1 MKDSRDQV
9 KKIYKP
15 TIYRI
20 ILNVIYSFF
29 GVILLFYLLTYFI
42 NNINVVILIS
52 LIFLICYYKIV
63 IYDTYIIICI
73 DDDKLIYKKRN
84 KTKYYDINKCQF
96 SAKIVNTTGDS
107 GCVLYITDESG
118 NFNSIDC
125 ELIGYSQFNNLLNDL
140 KIIGDEARPI
150 KIKTIMKLANIN
162 QLFFTKKLNLFKIC
176 KKGQNSPLP
185 PKLLLNNYV
194 FSRFLYTSIT
204 RA

>member
-1 MKDSRDQV
+1 MWLNFIMWDIKDYIMVKQQMIFKNTMIIKLMKLYIIWVLKELLCLKDSRDQV

-150 KIKTIMKLANIN
+150 KIKTIMK
-162 QLFFTKKLNLFKIC
+162 
-176 KKGQNSPLP
+176 GDED
-185 PKLLLNNYV
+185 
-194 FSRFLYTSIT
+194 
-204 RA
+204 

>member
-1 MKDSRDQV
+1 MIFKNTMIIKLMKLYIIWVLKELLCLKDSRDQV

-107 GCVLYITDESG
+107 ECVLYITDESG

-150 KIKTIMKLANIN
+150 KIKTIMK
-162 QLFFTKKLNLFKIC
+162 
-176 KKGQNSPLP
+176 GDED
-185 PKLLLNNYV
+185 
-194 FSRFLYTSIT
+194 
-204 RA
+204 

>member
-1 MKDSRDQV
+1 MIFKNTMIIKLMKLYIIWVLKELLCLKDSRDQV

-84 KTKYYDINKCQF
+84 KTKYYDINKG
-96 SAKIVNTTGDS
+96 SMSSSVG
-107 GCVLYITDESG
+107 E
-118 NFNSIDC
+118 
-125 ELIGYSQFNNLLNDL
+125 
-140 KIIGDEARPI
+140 
-150 KIKTIMKLANIN
+150 
-162 QLFFTKKLNLFKIC
+162 TKN
-176 KKGQNSPLP
+176 
-185 PKLLLNNYV
+185 
-194 FSRFLYTSIT
+194 
-204 RA
+204 

>member
-1 MKDSRDQV
+1 MWLNFIMWDIKDYIMVKQQMIFKNTMIIKLMKLYIIQVLKELLCLKDSRDQV

-63 IYDTYIIICI
+63 IYDTYIVICI

-150 KIKTIMKLANIN
+150 KIKTIMK
-162 QLFFTKKLNLFKIC
+162 
-176 KKGQNSPLP
+176 GDED
-185 PKLLLNNYV
+185 
-194 FSRFLYTSIT
+194 
-204 RA
+204 

>member
-1 MKDSRDQV
+1 MWLNFIMWDIKDYIMVKQQMIFKNTMIIKLMKLYIIWVLKELLCLKDSRDQV

-96 SAKIVNTTGDS
+96 SAKIVNTAGDS

-150 KIKTIMKLANIN
+150 KIKTIMK
-162 QLFFTKKLNLFKIC
+162 
-176 KKGQNSPLP
+176 GDED
-185 PKLLLNNYV
+185 
-194 FSRFLYTSIT
+194 
-204 RA
+204 

>member
-1 MKDSRDQV
+1 MWLNFIMWDIKDYIMVKQQMIFKNTMIIKLMKLYIIQVLKELLCLKDSRDQV

-107 GCVLYITDESG
+107 ECVLYITDESG

-150 KIKTIMKLANIN
+150 KIKTIMK
-162 QLFFTKKLNLFKIC
+162 
-176 KKGQNSPLP
+176 GDED
-185 PKLLLNNYV
+185 
-194 FSRFLYTSIT
+194 
-204 RA
+204 

>member
-1 MKDSRDQV
+1 MWLNFIMWDIKDYIMVKQQMIFKNTMIIKLMKLYIIQVLKELLCLKDSRDQV

-150 KIKTIMKLANIN
+150 KIKTIMK
-162 QLFFTKKLNLFKIC
+162 
-176 KKGQNSPLP
+176 GDED
-185 PKLLLNNYV
+185 
-194 FSRFLYTSIT
+194 
-204 RA
+204 